1 MFTDAEKRD
10 FLVRLSQVFADP
22 EKISLSVFDR
32 ALAWVATPS
41 GKKVLSLYELD
52 AYGVFKPDGSINQT
66 VADKFGIEFD
76 KQRIATRLD
85 GYGSLKHL
93 TMREKII
100 FESAIST
107 VIIDLSSLSYMKLM
121 SVQDGIDSLA
131 GKNDER
137 SKKRKLQLEAEL
149 ELIRSHQPDKGLDKE
164 VFADFWP
171 PRDIKLK
178 NPLSMEL
185 SGPAQQMIGGGYYR
199 FKDTNVSIS
208 PGPHSSRATTPES
221 APEHYDPKRDIAVF
235 LDNLRLNK
243 VAHVFAMGRTF
254 PYFPQDGFEDR
265 KILEDRVLEED
276 FINYFIPDENGKVKL
291 PDLPELMDLQVNSHP
306 IKKVGRFITYEISIN
321 GSQPIQVHHFP
332 IRDKQP
338 LEFTSEEL
346 AYVQEIGKTTPPEQN
361 IHTHCR
367 GGKGRSAQVAYLLA
381 SLNPKYSQLTHQER
395 LAQMRSE
402 KTPQSIREF
411 VETPIQ
417 EQYVEDTGYL
427 FQDQIDFE
435 AIDNGDIGPYVIYGT
450 LLKQEIDQTIKLI
463 GLPQDKNLM
472 RGEYKALHELMERYQ
487 ELSATPREQLP
498 QWIEK
503 VSRNPLLSE
512 KTKASFE
519 EIKNTTDYLVRE
531 FKENA
536 ATNKSWDD
544 LQLYI
549 RLQTNDDN
557 YVELIAKIYD
567 EKDNLLMEVA
577 SREKALQITSE
588 DAQKEREKIEKSTF
602 SFITHIQEAYLKNSE
617 NLSLPNK
624 AQLRIDVSNTIS
636 EKLDAMM
643 NAFSSDVPLTKEQF
657 EKLEKEYHQYKPLI
671 GLLEKSSDKKDQDQQ
686 SMITEFNKY
695 SNLAEQIFFLG
706 YDRFALEPSQIALK
720 MEGLYQQLGEYRAAN
735 ELDPT
740 KWKDLNAQFTAL
752 KTILE
757 FTKAPEDPHPQ
768 IQTRLEKLFQGKREN
783 TYIPSIQLIII
794 SEVKKVEPKKEQELS
809 AFVEA
814 LGSAVLEKL
823 PPEYLGE
830 DQDGVHKQIFN
841 QLLGDIG
848 DLATSYRVVSG
859 DGVIRLDEKPQK
871 PSSPSPQE
879 YEKAR
884 KEVVELISKATSG
897 LELISK
903 ATSGLELTTDL
914 KIRLENLQKDYNR
927 LERNI
932 QLRTPEFVELQKQ
945 FDELIAEYKKVKPN
959 QDDEV
964 LNSMISEFNLKLKG
978 LVDFNAEYLKSK
990 QITEEQHKLSI
1001 ENALRIKELSD
1012 ASQSVAHRE
1021 TQEEIDHFESI
1032 VEPKK
1037 QRGKYPERPK
1047 LIVFDVDETLLDL
1060 EKNKLKRAEALIPI
1074 LKYAQKNNIKVAI
1087 ATNRTPG
1094 LDKDEGSTEKG
1105 TSVAQLKEMILKE
1118 TGIDIPSM
1126 LTFLDTPTLRN
1137 EKSLTLSYF
1146 DEKINKLKQQ
1156 KEELSKQLVQAP
1168 HQPEAIKQETREK
1181 IDKIQSEIDSLEKRA
1196 HRLASG
1202 KFNHLDSIR
1211 RHYHDLEKPQG
1222 YEEIQNK
1229 IFADF
1234 KSTEQRKALAI
1245 DESEPKKEAW
1255 TALLAL
1261 AEKLRENIGS
1271 PKPSIETT
1279 LKAIIL
1285 DSDKPERLTKGYG
1298 FEAQFNEQLKHIKD
1312 KEIFKEEKRKLQ
1324 EQWNTEN
1331 KVKLIHDNKDY
1342 FNIAQIDSFYESRLA
1357 AHKLSLE
1364 RKETL
1369 REEDVVFLDDNE
1381 NIIQQTRNQS
1391 NYRTVKV
1398 SPDKEDSFRYLVDF
1412 NYELGAYNGVIAY
1425 LNGDKERA
1433 PADYGVGKR
1442 NAFASYLPIIPNFK
1456 AHEFTHSPI
1465 VIDVKMSVILAKLPE
1480 LSKKEDVQK
1489 RYKEQFLL
1497 AGLERY
1503 PEMSPEIK
1511 KDFVQSYY
1519 RDAHKSLEAINSK
1532 LRELVTTPPANKA
1545 SFREELTKLKAQAD
1559 KIIAM
1564 DEKFA
1569 RSISP
1574 TFLAPEAQISRTMIV
1589 SSIFSGNFSDLTVDQ
1604 NKVKLK
1610 EKHEELKSAQYTVS
1624 IKHKPDI
1631 YQFNIDPDLQE
1642 LDLFDKE
1649 FVEKQYELTI
1659 SQQMQSMRSSIL
1671 AYAPFMEK
1679 DDEWSILSDQV
1690 MKDEISISPVQLLK
1704 VLQDDFKSLDFN
1716 DLSGKKFIEVREQLL
1731 AAQEVCKGLESVL
1744 PHQKVVDNLKGEPE
1758 QSYELQ
1764 LSELSKQ
1771 IASRINQIENS
1782 NQYNA
1787 MLFLDKAEEYIRN
1800 KNWNVGLQWTKH
1812 TITVDGK
1819 TKKIP
1824 ATVAEQLEII
1834 RQARQTGDFV
1844 AAKAAFLEKGNKK
1857 EISFNSS
1864 KSAQNYYSLFKKEL
1878 KSVELEKDLEQEFS
1892 SQKIK

>member
-1 MFTDAEKRD
+1 MMFTDAEKRD
-10 FLVRLSQVFADP
+10 FLIRLSQVFADP
-22 EKISLSVFDR
+22 EKISQSVLDR
-32 ALAWVATPS
+32 QLAWVATPS
-41 GKKVLSLYELD
+41 GKQVLSLYELD

-85 GYGSLKHL
+85 GYGSFKHL

-107 VIIDLSSLSYMKLM
+107 VAIDLSSLSYMKLM
-121 SVQDGIDSLA
+121 SVEDEIGSLA

-171 PRDIKLK
+171 PREIKLK

-221 APEHYDPKRDIAVF
+221 DPELYDPKRDIAVF
-235 LDNLRLNK
+235 LDNLRINK

-254 PYFPQDGFEDR
+254 PYFPQDGFEER
-265 KILEDRVLEED
+265 KVYNDRVLEED
-276 FINYFIPDENGKVKL
+276 FINYFIPDENGKVRL
-291 PDLPELMDLQVNSHP
+291 PDLPELMHLQVNSHP

-332 IRDKQP
+332 MRDKQP
-338 LEFTSEEL
+338 LEFTAEEL
-346 AYVQEIGKTTPPEQN
+346 AYLQEIGKTTPPEQN

-381 SLNPKYSQLTHQER
+381 SLNPKYSQLSHQER

-402 KTPQSIREF
+402 KTPQSTREF

-417 EQYVEDTGYL
+417 EQYIEDTGYL
-427 FQDQIDFE
+427 FQDHIDFE
-435 AIDNGDIGPYVIYGT
+435 ASDNGDIGPYVIYGT

-463 GLPQDKNLM
+463 GLPHDKNLM
-472 RGEYKALHELMERYQ
+472 RGEHKALHELMERYQ

-503 VSRNPLLSE
+503 VCSNPLLSE
-512 KTKASFE
+512 KTKASFA

-536 ATNKSWDD
+536 ATDKNWDD
-544 LQLYI
+544 LQLFI

-557 YVELIAKIYD
+557 YVELIAKIND
-567 EKDNLLMEVA
+567 EKGNLLKEVD
-577 SREKALQITSE
+577 SREIASQISSD
-588 DAQKEREKIEKSTF
+588 DAQREREKIEKSTF

-617 NLSLPNK
+617 NLSLPSK
-624 AQLRIDVSNTIS
+624 AQLRIDVSNSIS

-643 NAFSSDVPLTKEQF
+643 KAFSSDVPLTKEQF

-671 GLLEKSSDKKDQDQQ
+671 GLLEKSSDKSDQDQQ
-686 SMITEFNKY
+686 SMITEFNQY

-740 KWKDLNAQFTAL
+740 KWKDLNAQFKAL

-757 FTKAPEDPHPQ
+757 FTKASEDPHPQ
-768 IQTRLEKLFQGKREN
+768 IQTRLENLFQGKREN
-783 TYIPSIQLIII
+783 TYIPSIQLI

-809 AFVEA
+809 AFVED
-814 LGSAVLEKL
+814 LGSALLEKL

-830 DQDGVHKQIFN
+830 DHDGIHEQIIN
-841 QLLGDIG
+841 KLLEDIG
-848 DLATSYRVVSG
+848 NLARSYRVVSPG

-871 PSSPSPQE
+871 PGNPSPE
-879 YEKAR
+879 DYEKAR

-897 LELISK
+897 LEL
-903 ATSGLELTTDL
+903 TSDL
-914 KIRLENLQKDYNR
+914 KIRLENLQKDYMR

-932 QLRTPEFVELQKQ
+932 QLRTPEFFELQKQ
-945 FDELIAEYKKVKPN
+945 FDELIAEYKKEKPK

-990 QITEEQHKLSI
+990 QETEEQHKLSM
-1001 ENALRIKELSD
+1001 ENAIRIKELSD

-1060 EKNKLKRAEALIPI
+1060 EKNKLKRAEELITI
-1074 LKYAQKNNIKVAI
+1074 LKYAATNSIRVAI

-1126 LTFLDTPTLRN
+1126 LTFLDTPTLRH

-1168 HQPEAIKQETREK
+1168 HQPEEIKQETREQ
-1181 IDKIQSEIDSLEKRA
+1181 IDKIQSEIDSLQKRA
-1196 HRLASG
+1196 NRLASG

-1211 RHYHDLEKPQG
+1211 RHYHDLKKPQG

-1229 IFADF
+1229 IFDDF
-1234 KSTEQRKALAI
+1234 KSTERRKALAI

-1261 AEKLRENIGS
+1261 AEKLRKNIGS

-1279 LKAIIL
+1279 LKDIIF
-1285 DSDKPERLTKGYG
+1285 DSDKPERLQKKYG
-1298 FEAQFNEQLKHIKD
+1298 FEQKWNESLQHIKD
-1312 KEIFKEEKRKLQ
+1312 KELFKEEKRKLQ

-1342 FNIAQIDSFYESRLA
+1342 FNIAQIDSFYQSRLA

-1364 RKETL
+1364 REETL

-1381 NIIQQTRNQS
+1381 NIIQQTRDQS

-1398 SPDKEDSFRYLVDF
+1398 SPDKEDSSRYLVDF

-1425 LNGDKERA
+1425 LNGDEERA
-1433 PADYGVGKR
+1433 PAYYGVGKR
-1442 NAFASYLPIIPNFK
+1442 NAFESYLPIIPNFK
-1456 AHEFTHSPI
+1456 AHEFKHSPI

-1503 PEMSPEIK
+1503 SEMSPEIK

-1532 LRELVTTPPANKA
+1532 LRELVTNPPANKA

-1569 RSISP
+1569 QSISP
-1574 TFLAPEAQISRTMIV
+1574 TFLAPEAQILRTMIV
-1589 SSIFSGNFSDLTVDQ
+1589 RSIFSGNFSDLTVDQ
-1604 NKVKLK
+1604 NKVRLK

-1631 YQFNIDPDLQE
+1631 YQFKIDPVLQE
-1642 LDLFDKE
+1642 LELFDKK
-1649 FVEKQYELTI
+1649 FITQQYELTI
-1659 SQQMQSMRSSIL
+1659 SQQMKSMRPLIA
-1671 AYAPFMEK
+1671 AYAPFIEK
-1679 DDEWSILSDQV
+1679 DDEWSLLRV
-1690 MKDEISISPVQLLK
+1690 KVEEDEISISPVQLLK
-1704 VLQDDFKSLDFN
+1704 VLQEDFKSLDFN
-1716 DLSGKKFIEVREQLL
+1716 DLSGKKFIEVRKQLL
-1731 AAQEVCKGLESVL
+1731 AAQEICKGLESVL

-1758 QSYELQ
+1758 EFYEQQ
-1764 LSELSKQ
+1764 LTALSKQ
-1771 IASRINQIENS
+1771 ITSRIDQIENS
-1782 NQYNA
+1782 KQYNA

-1800 KNWNVGLQWTKH
+1800 KNWDVGLQWKKH

-1844 AAKAAFLEKGNKK
+1844 AAKAEFLEKGNKK
-1857 EISFNSS
+1857 EISFKSS